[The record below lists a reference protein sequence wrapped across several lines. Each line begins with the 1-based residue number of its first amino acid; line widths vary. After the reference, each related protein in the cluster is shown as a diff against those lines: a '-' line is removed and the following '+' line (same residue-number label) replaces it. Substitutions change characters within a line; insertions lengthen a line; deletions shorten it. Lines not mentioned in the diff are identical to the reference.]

1 MTREDYIKV
10 CSVCTNKSFNPKVG
24 VTCGLTHEVANFE
37 GTCSNFNED
46 AVAVK
51 HETIASNYNRS
62 QNKGLINRGRF
73 ALFVVAGLYVLVGFY
88 EAFVILGADI
98 LYGIIDW
105 TIAAVFLGLGI
116 WSYKKAFLAMIIGL
130 SFYCLIILL
139 LALVDPITI
148 IQGIIWKILVIVW
161 LSYGISTARAEEAKQ
176 KKANSGI
183 DDLLDQA

>member
-24 VTCGLTHEVANFE
+24 VTCGLTNEIANFK
-37 GTCSNFNED
+37 GTCPDYSENAD
-46 AVAVK
+46 AVR
-51 HETIASNYNRS
+51 HEIMAADHRRS
-62 QNKGLINRGRF
+62 ENKGVINRGRS
-73 ALFVVAGLYVLVGFY
+73 ALFVVAGLYVLVGFL
-88 EAFVILGADI
+88 EAYVILGAHI

-116 WSYKKAFLAMIIGL
+116 WSYKKASLAMIIGL

-139 LALVDPITI
+139 LALVEPLTI
-148 IQGIIWKILVIVW
+148 IQGVIWKILVIVW

-176 KKANSGI
+176 KKVNSGN